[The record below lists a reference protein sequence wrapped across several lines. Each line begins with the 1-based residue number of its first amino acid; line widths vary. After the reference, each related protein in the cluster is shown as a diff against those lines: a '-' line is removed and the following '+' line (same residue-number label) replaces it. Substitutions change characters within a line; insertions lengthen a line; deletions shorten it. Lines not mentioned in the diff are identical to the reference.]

1 VVILAVVLDLVISS
15 ARVVDGTGA
24 PWFRAD
30 VGVQA
35 DRIVAVGD
43 LSRAEAR
50 RRIDGRGRMIAP
62 GSIDLLG
69 QSETFLLVDDRVES
83 KIRQGITTEITG
95 EGESVAPVTP
105 AILAEW
111 KPFTDRY
118 HLKVDWTDLAGYF
131 RRYRAT
137 INLGTFVGAASLR
150 EAVLGY
156 EDVQPTP
163 QQLQQM
169 EALCARAMEQGALGV
184 STSLIYPPGSYART
198 PELIAL
204 AKVAARAGGIYATH
218 VRGEADT
225 LLAAV
230 DEAIAIGR
238 EAGIPV
244 EIWHFKAA
252 GKNNW
257 GRLREAIARVEQA
270 RAEGVDVTANMY
282 PYAAARNG
290 LSANLPQ
297 WALAGGTEPTL
308 ARLRDPA
315 QRARIAKELWHGG
328 LGEETPDGILV
339 AAVTDPR
346 LQRYVGKRI
355 AQIAVEEKKTPEDAL
370 MDLLIAD
377 RLQTEAVRF
386 VMSEDDVRLGWR
398 QPWVALGTD
407 DPGQGVDG
415 PFADRRGHPRGFG
428 SAPRLL
434 GHYARD
440 VKLFSIEEAVRRM
453 TSLPAR
459 RMKLADRGLIRPGMA
474 ADLVLFDPA
483 RVRDRAT
490 FEQPAQFAEG
500 IDTVIVNGAV
510 VVDEGKLTASRPGR
524 PLRR

>member
-1 VVILAVVLDLVISS
+1 VVILAVVLDLVIS
-15 ARVVDGTGA
+15 AGRVVDGTGA

-30 VGVQA
+30 VGVQG
-35 DRIVAVGD
+35 DRIVAVSD
-43 LSRAEAR
+43 LSRVEAR
-50 RRIDGRGRMIAP
+50 RRVDARGRMIAP
-62 GSIDLLG
+62 GFIDLLG
-69 QSETFLLVDDRVES
+69 QSETFLLIDDRVES

-118 HLKVDWTDLAGYF
+118 RLKVDWTDLAGYF

-156 EDVQPTP
+156 GDVQPTAA
-163 QQLQQM
+163 QLQEM
-169 EALCARAMEQGALGV
+169 EALCAKAMEQGALGV

-225 LLAAV
+225 LLEAV

-270 RAEGVDVTANMY
+270 RGQGVDVTANMY

-290 LSANLPQ
+290 LAANLPQ

-308 ARLRDPA
+308 ARLRNPI

-328 LGEETPDGILV
+328 LGEETPEGILV

-355 AQIAVEEKKTPEDAL
+355 AQIAVEEKKSPEDAL
-370 MDLLIAD
+370 IDLLIAD
-377 RLQTEAVRF
+377 RLQPEAVRF
-386 VMSEDDVRLGWR
+386 VMSEEDVRLGWQ

-428 SAPRLL
+428 SAPRIL

-440 VKLFSIEEAVRRM
+440 LKLFSIEEAVRRM

-459 RMKLADRGLIRPGMA
+459 RVKLPDRGLIRPGMA
-474 ADLVLFDPA
+474 ADLVLFDPT

-500 IDTVIVNGAV
+500 IDTVIVNGAMV
-510 VVDEGKLTASRPGR
+510 LDEGKLTAARPGR
-524 PLRR
+524 ALRR

>member
-1 VVILAVVLDLVISS
+1 MILAVVLDLVISS

>member
-1 VVILAVVLDLVISS
+1 MILAVVLDLVISS

-62 GSIDLLG
+62 GFIDLLG

-474 ADLVLFDPA
+474 ADLVVFDPV

-510 VVDEGKLTASRPGR
+510 VLDEGKLTAARPGR